1 MNDKT
6 NGSKNGEQLKLR
18 FPTKALSFGD
28 MCISEAN
35 ETAFSIIRGCEN
47 WPTTSLCL
55 IGPAASGL
63 TTAALAWAEEQ
74 KAKSFL
80 PAELDE
86 LTHDEIEAIITAPV
100 AIDRA
105 DLISNASNLL
115 YLINRAQS
123 YGTHVLLT
131 GCQPPSTWKTS
142 NADLH
147 SRLSAM
153 PIAEL
158 LEPDE
163 ELLKARLS
171 AACRR
176 RYVRLPD
183 EVAAY
188 LAARMSRSY
197 SAIEDLA
204 ARLDKAMEEGGRKLT
219 IPLAREVLAEGAS
232 NLSLFDDEDD

>member
-1 MNDKT
+1 
-6 NGSKNGEQLKLR
+6 
-18 FPTKALSFGD
+18 
-28 MCISEAN
+28 
-35 ETAFSIIRGCEN
+35 
-47 WPTTSLCL
+47 
-55 IGPAASGL
+55 
-63 TTAALAWAEEQ
+63 
-74 KAKSFL
+74 
-80 PAELDE
+80 
-86 LTHDEIEAIITAPV
+86 
-100 AIDRA
+100 
-105 DLISNASNLL
+105 
-115 YLINRAQS
+115 
-123 YGTHVLLT
+123 
-131 GCQPPSTWKTS
+131 
-142 NADLH
+142 
-147 SRLSAM
+147 M

-158 LEPDE
+158 LEPDD